1 MEGPVTGSATAAD
14 ASATLSANAADAASA
29 SSPLGNGGAG
39 AGAAGVGRAP
49 KWKGRILKRFKLV
62 DLLGQGAMGKVFRA
76 EDVTLRRYV
85 ALKVLPTKTKEGQR
99 DHKVDQFVR
108 EARSAATLDHPNAVT
123 IYEIGESSGVHYI
136 AMELVEGGNLEK
148 LIKASGP
155 MEIDRACQIAAEA
168 AEALS
173 AAHQMGIIHRDV
185 KPSNIILLYP
195 DKKGGTRLMDF
206 GLAKIHGS
214 MQLTQAGMVAGSPS
228 YISPEVWRARPF
240 DHRIDVYS
248 FGAVVFRALSGRPP
262 FSGDSMVDILMAATM
277 GERPMLSPTRP
288 ELGPDIDLWVR
299 RALAIEP
306 DERYPYVSSLWN
318 DFIRIVMNGRGP
330 SAQRARATFSL
341 PG

>member
-1 MEGPVTGSATAAD
+1 VAHGDPKPGDVIDGRYRLEEEIGR
-14 ASATLSANAADAASA
+14 
-29 SSPLGNGGAG
+29 GGHG
-39 AGAAGVGRAP
+39 
-49 KWKGRILKRFKLV
+49 L
-62 DLLGQGAMGKVFRA
+62 VFRA
-76 EDVTLRRYV
+76 YDTSSAMPV
-85 ALKVLPTKTKEGQR
+85 ALKILNQTIAEDPQYTVRLW
-99 DHKVDQFVR
+99 R
-108 EARSAATLDHPNAVT
+108 EAQSMQALWGQSVVQVYGFGTDDDNALV
-123 IYEIGESSGVHYI
+123 YM
-136 AMELVEGGNLEK
+136 AMELLEGETLAQHLADLE
-148 LIKASGP
+148 SFG
-155 MEIDRACQIAAEA
+155 DRMSAFRVLEVLDPVAR
-168 AEALS
+168 ALHT
-173 AAHQMGIIHRDV
+173 AHAKGIIHRDV

-277 GERPMLSPTRP
+277 GERPMLSPARP